1 MIKIDLE
8 RNIYL
13 DELFIKSCIKTC
25 VRQFK
30 SIRDIK
36 EGNIMWYMGSKN
48 RLSKYLVPI
57 IESYI
62 DEKTEGY
69 MEPFVG
75 GANIIDK
82 VNCDNKIGYD
92 VHKELIALLNYV
104 KVNNDIPEIITEEE
118 YKKVKNNKENYEDW
132 YVGLVGF
139 CSTFGAK
146 YFGGYARSKK
156 DKFNGEKS
164 YLAIKNLKK
173 QSVNFTNITFECE
186 DFRKI
191 KNIKNHVIYCDPP
204 YRNTTKYK
212 TETFP
217 YEEFYDW
224 CRQMSKDNTVLIS
237 EYWMPDDFECIWEK
251 ESKVN
256 FDSNRNPND
265 DKNKRIEKLFIIK

>member
-1 MIKIDLE
+1 MIRVDLE

-92 VHKELIALLNYV
+92 VHKELIALLNYM

-118 YKKVKNNKENYEDW
+118 YKKVKK
-132 YVGLVGF
+132 
-139 CSTFGAK
+139 
-146 YFGGYARSKK
+146 
-156 DKFNGEKS
+156 
-164 YLAIKNLKK
+164 
-173 QSVNFTNITFECE
+173 
-186 DFRKI
+186 
-191 KNIKNHVIYCDPP
+191 
-204 YRNTTKYK
+204 
-212 TETFP
+212 
-217 YEEFYDW
+217 
-224 CRQMSKDNTVLIS
+224 
-237 EYWMPDDFECIWEK
+237 
-251 ESKVN
+251 
-256 FDSNRNPND
+256 
-265 DKNKRIEKLFIIK
+265 

>member
-1 MIKIDLE
+1 
-8 RNIYL
+8 
-13 DELFIKSCIKTC
+13 
-25 VRQFK
+25 
-30 SIRDIK
+30 
-36 EGNIMWYMGSKN
+36 MWYMGSKN

-92 VHKELIALLNYV
+92 VHKELVALLNYI
-104 KVNNDIPEIITEEE
+104 KVNDDIPEIITEEE
-118 YKKVKNNKENYEDW
+118 YEKVKNNKEDYEDW

-191 KNIKNHVIYCDPP
+191 KKILKI
-204 YRNTTKYK
+204 
-212 TETFP
+212 
-217 YEEFYDW
+217 
-224 CRQMSKDNTVLIS
+224 M
-237 EYWMPDDFECIWEK
+237 
-251 ESKVN
+251 
-256 FDSNRNPND
+256 
-265 DKNKRIEKLFIIK
+265 